1 MSRPG
6 GVAGGMTNGGT
17 RFTNAT
23 SVSSSSN
30 FGNIW
35 GALAA
40 DMPKFPA
47 PSFEVLV
54 SRPDEGLDLAS
65 VALAL
70 AADSYPDLNPD
81 VYLAWLDAT
90 ADAIADA
97 ADLAMPLP
105 ERLAMLD
112 RQLFEVEGFSGNR
125 DDYLDP
131 RNSFLNDVIE
141 RRTGIPITLSVVYL
155 EVGWR
160 LGLPLV
166 PVSFPAHFLVAST
179 GARRVFIDPFNRGA
193 RLAPAELVARLTPMA
208 GGRAQARRVLPQA
221 TAPASRR
228 EVAMRIVR
236 NLRQIYA
243 GRQDYE
249 RMLVVSHRAVA
260 LDPGDAVALRERGH
274 VLARLECHQAAW
286 RDYRSYLRLAPLA
299 EDAEDI
305 QARVE
310 WLRPLATRL
319 N

>member
-1 MSRPG
+1 MFTGEMSKQ
-6 GVAGGMTNGGT
+6 AT
-17 RFTNAT
+17 R
-23 SVSSSSN
+23 
-30 FGNIW
+30 
-35 GALAA
+35 
-40 DMPKFPA
+40 
-47 PSFEVLV
+47 SFEALV
-54 SRPDEGLDLAS
+54 TRPDEGLDLAGI
-65 VALAL
+65 ALAL
-70 AADSYPDLNPD
+70 AADAYPGLDPG

-105 ERLAMLD
+105 QRLAMLD
-112 RQLFEVEGFSGNR
+112 RQLFEVEGFGGNR
-125 DDYLDP
+125 DDYFDL

-179 GARRVFIDPFNRGA
+179 GPRRVFIDPFNRGA
-193 RLAPAELVARLTPMA
+193 RLAPAELVARLAPMA
-208 GGRAQARRVLPQA
+208 GGGARARRVLPQA

-228 EVAMRIVR
+228 EVAMRILR
-236 NLRQIYA
+236 NLRHIYA

-249 RMLVVSHRAVA
+249 RMLVVSNRAVA
-260 LDPGDAVALRERGH
+260 LDPNDAAALRERGH
-274 VLARLECHQAAW
+274 VLARLECYGAAW
-286 RDYRSYLRLAPLA
+286 HDYRHYLRLAPFA
-299 EDAEDI
+299 EDAADI

-310 WLRPLATRL
+310 RLRPLATRL